1 MRAPLL
7 LAAALLAASAAQRI
21 PNSPQ
26 AHARQTCQGPVVG
39 SPQTWWRAQIG
50 HNGTTPYAADSTFQY
65 YRTVVQYGADSSG
78 AEDSSDAF
86 NHAIDAWNRTGNTVT
101 TLPAYVYVPPGT
113 YLIKRSIQ
121 MLVNTFLVGDPLS
134 PPTLVADPELETNP
148 VINGYDD
155 HQGEGSSTKNFYM
168 AVRNLNIDTT
178 RIASDVRAR
187 AIDWSV
193 SQACSLTD
201 VHVTM
206 PLSSGHVGITMD
218 QGGSGKI
225 IADCSFTGGAVG
237 IQLANQQYMLK
248 GLRFDGCDVGISV
261 VRSHVTTIQGSS
273 FTNCNY
279 GVDVGGVD
287 STGAVSIVDSSV
299 SRCNAGVNARVS
311 GSGQGSL
318 VLDGFAVSDAI
329 AVRSSSGATLLQG
342 SVPEGQTWV
351 MGNTSPDGYQS
362 GRTYPIRR
370 PAGLLVNG
378 EYFTAPL
385 PQYENYDISQV
396 VSVKEDP
403 EHRVYGD
410 NLNDDG
416 PAINAILRKN
426 ANCKIVFFPQGI
438 YRTNETI
445 YVPPGS
451 RLVGEVFSVISG
463 TGTYFSN
470 PDGPQPIIKVGNPDE
485 RGVAQFT
492 DLLFSVA
499 DVLPGAIIV
508 QVNMAGPEPGDVGFW
523 NCAIRAGGSVDSLV
537 STQCSDPDPANCKA
551 AFALLH
557 LTPIASAYL
566 EDVWGWVADHGLD
579 PDLPAQNIAVGRGAL
594 VESTSPTWLVGTSF
608 EHCVLYQYS
617 LHGASNVYIGQHQ
630 TEAPYWQGLGTPQRA
645 PAPWAVD
652 SAYGDPSFDH
662 CRDDDDQCYR
672 AWGLHMADSDNVVI
686 HGSAMWSFFNA
697 MNDDLWSDPQCTL
710 TGDICQTNMAFVQR
724 ARATWWF
731 SVSSKSTEN
740 LVLDMGDG
748 GEESGSDGA
757 VLTSQ
762 RDNPGGWGAVV
773 AAYLR
778 NTEGEAADGDDD
790 SAAVHLSMSV
800 TGLMMVV
807 WGCLYI
813 LM

>member
-1 MRAPLL
+1 
-7 LAAALLAASAAQRI
+7 
-21 PNSPQ
+21 
-26 AHARQTCQGPVVG
+26 
-39 SPQTWWRAQIG
+39 
-50 HNGTTPYAADSTFQY
+50 
-65 YRTVVQYGADSSG
+65 
-78 AEDSSDAF
+78 
-86 NHAIDAWNRTGNTVT
+86 
-101 TLPAYVYVPPGT
+101 
-113 YLIKRSIQ
+113 
-121 MLVNTFLVGDPLS
+121 
-134 PPTLVADPELETNP
+134 
-148 VINGYDD
+148 
-155 HQGEGSSTKNFYM
+155 
-168 AVRNLNIDTT
+168 
-178 RIASDVRAR
+178 
-187 AIDWSV
+187 
-193 SQACSLTD
+193 
-201 VHVTM
+201 
-206 PLSSGHVGITMD
+206 MD
-218 QGGSGKI
+218 
-225 IADCSFTGGAVG
+225 
-237 IQLANQQYMLK
+237 
-248 GLRFDGCDVGISV
+248 
-261 VRSHVTTIQGSS
+261 
-273 FTNCNY
+273 
-279 GVDVGGVD
+279 
-287 STGAVSIVDSSV
+287 
-299 SRCNAGVNARVS
+299 
-311 GSGQGSL
+311 
-318 VLDGFAVSDAI
+318 
-329 AVRSSSGATLLQG
+329 
-342 SVPEGQTWV
+342 
-351 MGNTSPDGYQS
+351 
-362 GRTYPIRR
+362 
-370 PAGLLVNG
+370 G

-410 NLNDDG
+410 SEPHQSITECLLTNSWLDLHDDG

-438 YRTNETI
+438 YRTDATI

-463 TGTYFSN
+463 AGTYFSN
-470 PDGPQPIIKVGNPDE
+470 LDSPQPVIKVGNPDE

-499 DVLPGAIIV
+499 DILPGAIIV

-523 NCAIRAGGSVDSLV
+523 NCVIRAGGSVDSLV
-537 STQCSDPDPANCKA
+537 STQCGDPDSANCKA

-557 LTPIASAYL
+557 LTPTASAYL

-652 SAYGDPSFDH
+652 PAYGDPSFDH

-724 ARATWWF
+724 ARAMWWF

-757 VLTSQ
+757 VFTSQ

-778 NTEGEAADGDDD
+778 NTDGEAADGEDD
-790 SAAVHLSMSV
+790 SGAVHVSMSV